1 MRARRKAL
9 DDIKRQPT
17 THAGL
22 WLDKFLLEQNEQ
34 GREGDAGV
42 GAKGEHI
49 RSLANHP
56 VPPGY
61 AAAFARW
68 HADLVGDVRAHVAEA
83 EAEGRIA
90 IGLGAKGVIEAGLT
104 LDYTWGTPVLPGSA
118 LKGLAARVADRL
130 VVEDDWRKSVGGR
143 PGASYA
149 AMFGTTDQAGLVR
162 FLDAWWDPTG
172 TDRLPIDLD
181 TMTVHHPDY
190 YQQPPGGQRPPSDTD
205 SPTPVAFATTQG
217 RFLVAVEANTAD
229 PADAAPWIDAAFEL
243 LKLGLDELGIGAK
256 TNAGY
261 GRMTLE
267 WKSAEEARLEFMSPA
282 DRADVEFEPLLVG
295 GLDHQVAWLLGAE
308 GDPKQPPSVLPDP
321 GEWKA
326 WVAAR
331 LADAIA
337 EIRRRLVEGLPE
349 LNTARADLRT
359 LDDAKPS
366 RNANNARKAL
376 KNWNKK
382 RDKLLRTID
391 NLERQAANEEGR
403 QRSMVSWFEA

>member
-1 MRARRKAL
+1 MRARRNAL
-9 DDIKRQPT
+9 DGIKRQPT

-22 WLDKFLLEQNEQ
+22 WLDKFLPEQNEQ
-34 GREGDAGV
+34 GSDGDAGV

-61 AAAFARW
+61 AEAFARW
-68 HADLVGDVRAHVAEA
+68 HADLVANPRAHVAEA
-83 EAEGRIA
+83 ESDGRIA
-90 IGLGAKGVIEAGLT
+90 IGLGAKGVLEAGLT

-130 VVEDDWRKSVGGR
+130 VVEDGWRKSIDGR

-162 FLDAWWDPTG
+162 FLDAWWDPAG
-172 TDRLPIDLD
+172 VDRLPIDLD

-190 YQQPPGGQRPPSDTD
+190 YQQPQGGQVPPSDTD

-229 PADAAPWIDAAFEL
+229 PSDAAPWVDAAFEL

-261 GRMTLE
+261 GRMTLG
-267 WKSAEEARLEFMSPA
+267 WQSAEEARLEFMSPA
-282 DRADVEFEPLLVG
+282 ERADVEFEPLLSG

-308 GDPKQPPSVLPDP
+308 GDPKQPPSILPDP
-321 GEWKA
+321 DEWKA
-326 WVAAR
+326 WVAEH
-331 LADAIA
+331 LTDAIA
-337 EIRRRLVEGLPE
+337 EVRRQLEEGLPE
-349 LNTARADLRT
+349 LNTARADLAA
-359 LDDAKPS
+359 LDGAKPDKK
-366 RNANNARKAL
+366 ANNAKKAL
-376 KNWNKK
+376 KSWTKQ

-391 NLERQAANEEGR
+391 NLERQAANEEER
-403 QRSMVSWFEA
+403 RRSLLSWFEA